1 MKQLLILILGATIS
15 APSIWLVARLAPRIG
30 LMDEPRGKVQQVHTR
45 SVPRVGGWG
54 ILFGTLIPLL
64 VFGSLD
70 PFVEAYIFSGVLL
83 FSIGIWDDA
92 QGAGHYQKFVG
103 QIFAVLIV
111 IWYGDVWISN
121 MPYFGEVPPE
131 FGKPFTLFAIVGAI
145 NAINHSDGL
154 DGLAGGEGLLSL
166 IVITI
171 LAAMAGSDGP
181 FIPLTCAIMGAL
193 LGFLL
198 FNSHPARVFMGD
210 AGSQFL
216 GFTLGVLAVY
226 LTQVVDTR
234 LSPALTLLFLGFPIV
249 DILVVLGLRV
259 YRRMHW
265 FEASR
270 NHVHHR
276 LLDCGLGHFG
286 AVCVI
291 WSVHT
296 VLVVSALFLRYQS
309 DLWVTAW
316 YLLVCGAFFG
326 LLVGVES
333 ERWSIGQIRV
343 RDRH

>member
-1 MKQLLILILGATIS
+1 
-15 APSIWLVARLAPRIG
+15 LVPVI
-30 LMDEPRGKVQQVHTR
+30 
-45 SVPRVGGWG
+45 
-54 ILFGTLIPLL
+54 

-70 PFVEAYIFSGVLL
+70 PFVEAYIIGGVVL
-83 FSIGIWDDA
+83 FAIGIWDDA
-92 QGAGHYQKFVG
+92 QGAGHYQKFAG
-103 QIFAVLIV
+103 QILAVVIV
-111 IWYGDVWISN
+111 IWHGDVWISN
-121 MPYFGEVPPE
+121 MPYFGEVSPE
-131 FGKPFTLFAIVGAI
+131 VGKPFTLFAIVGAI

-166 IVITI
+166 IVITV
-171 LAAMAGSDGP
+171 LAAMAGSNGP
-181 FIPLTCAIMGAL
+181 LIPLTCAIMGAL

-234 LSPALTLLFLGFPIV
+234 LSPALTLLFLGFPIA
-249 DILVVLGLRV
+249 DILTVLGLRV
-259 YRRMHW
+259 YGKMHW

-276 LLDCGLGHFG
+276 LLDCGFGHFG

-296 VLVVSALFLRYQS
+296 VLVVSALVLRDQN

-326 LLVGVES
+326 LLVGVER
-333 ERWSIGQIRV
+333 ERWSIRHIRL
-343 RDRH
+343 RDRP